1 MLNLNLITCN
11 QSSVDVLRIHL
22 STQIHK
28 SMEGRAKS
36 RPLALW
42 RTWCSS
48 IPEYVRDLLFQKKYF
63 RDLDVGVLMNN
74 VMPARYFHE
83 LDKALV
89 QDMAAREGARA
100 AAPA

>member
-1 MLNLNLITCN
+1 
-11 QSSVDVLRIHL
+11 
-22 STQIHK
+22 
-28 SMEGRAKS
+28 
-36 RPLALW
+36 
-42 RTWCSS
+42 
-48 IPEYVRDLLFQKKYF
+48 LFQKKYF